1 MPLASQTDVPATHS
15 FSPLV
20 LIDRLITLA
29 EQADRAGMDAAA
41 GHLVRLA
48 FSVGDEAPAA
58 VRACSP

>member
-1 MPLASQTDVPATHS
+1 VPATHS

-41 GHLVRLA
+41 GNLVRLA
-48 FSVGDEAPAA
+48 FSVGEEAPAA
-58 VRACSP
+58 GG